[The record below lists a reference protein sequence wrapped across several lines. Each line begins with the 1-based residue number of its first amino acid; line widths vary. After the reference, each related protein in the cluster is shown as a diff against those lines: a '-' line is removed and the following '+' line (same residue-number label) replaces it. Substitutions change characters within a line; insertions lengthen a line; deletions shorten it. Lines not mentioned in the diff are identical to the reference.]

1 MGGLALIMV
10 AGVVYR
16 VGWVLI
22 FVESEAFAAAAAV
35 TATTGDANWVSKA
48 LVALVK
54 AAWRRRL
61 RRVTAPM
68 KVDMMVIDFY
78 EDRGL
83 MGLKR
88 KVCACC
94 LWIFGGDRQTPII
107 NH

>member
-1 MGGLALIMV
+1 L
-10 AGVVYR
+10 
-16 VGWVLI
+16 
-22 FVESEAFAAAAAV
+22 AAAAAAKAGMV
-35 TATTGDANWVSKA
+35 TAVDQE
-48 LVALVK
+48 
-54 AAWRRRL
+54 
-61 RRVTAPM
+61 
-68 KVDMMVIDFY
+68 VDMMVIDFY